1 MPSNPLV
8 QNFDNQSIFLTA
20 PTMISGT
27 YTNSSG
33 SSVTLPVG
41 KVMGRVT
48 STDKLAIMTSGASD
62 GSQNPRFINVEEVV
76 VADGASATIFVANNC
91 QVAEDLIV
99 LAGSDTLDTAVGT
112 AGIIRDLLNQNGN
125 IVVVPETQNAK
136 YANAIPYA

>member
-20 PTMISGT
+20 PTMTSGT

-48 STDKLAIMTSGASD
+48 SSDKLAITASASTD

-125 IVVVPETQNAK
+125 IVVVPETQNAA

>member
-8 QNFDNQSIFLTA
+8 QNFNNQSIFLTA
-20 PTMISGT
+20 PQMISGT

-48 STDKLAIMTSGASD
+48 STDKIAIMTSGASD
-62 GSQNPRFINVEEVV
+62 GSQNPRFINVEEVT
-76 VADGASATIFVANNC
+76 VANGDSATIFVAFNC

-112 AGIIRDLLNQNGN
+112 SGIIRDLLNQNAN
-125 IVVVPETQNAK
+125 IVVVPETQNSA
-136 YANAIPYA
+136 YGNSIPFA